1 MKRFFVLF
9 VAFLVVFTF
18 GVMATGQGEGTA
30 GAKPSGKTVY
40 GGWLRSWQGTKLVF
54 SSHQGP
60 TTDAAAFLVK
70 KFEQLTGAQ
79 VTVLAEPWSDLLTKH
94 TAAFA
99 AHASD
104 YDVITF
110 PYIWFGNYVQGK
122 MIDNLSDW
130 FAKKDLVDPKYGMD
144 DFIPAVLEAY
154 GKYRIGAYA
163 SDALWSVPYKFDI
176 YLAQY
181 RKDLFKQAGIVD
193 SNGNAKPPATWDE
206 LIQDAKILAAKVP
219 GTTPVVLPLQVD
231 DPMAATM
238 TEMLGAYGN
247 PLPQVWYDKNVYPQF
262 QGKAGVQAATAL
274 KQLIPYM
281 PKDALSNDY
290 DKVNEIMAQGQ
301 AAYALNWNAYLPVLV
316 DPSKSKITDTVGF
329 ALAPGGPGGRPQSLG
344 GWQTS
349 IYALS
354 KNKEAAFQ
362 LLQFISGEQQAV
374 DYAMHGASVARYSVA
389 KDPTVIKAF
398 PFYPLLLEALKSV
411 AMRGSDTTWVQ
422 VQNKVAV
429 AFNQV
434 LLGAPIEQTLN
445 NTADQVYDLSKDAG
459 YHPEQSGPRP

>member
-1 MKRFFVLF
+1 MRRFFVLF
-9 VAFLVVFTF
+9 VALLLVFTF
-18 GVMATGQGEGTA
+18 GVMAGGQKEGTA
-30 GAKPSGKTVY
+30 GAQGKIVY
-40 GGWLRSWQGTKLVF
+40 GGWLRSWGGTNLVF

-60 TTDAAAFLVK
+60 TTDAAAFLAK
-70 KFEQLTGAQ
+70 KFEQLTGAK
-79 VTVLAEPWSDLLTKH
+79 VTVLAEPWTDLLTKH

-99 AHASD
+99 AHSSE

-122 MIDNLSDW
+122 MIDSLDDW
-130 FAKKDLVDPKYGMD
+130 FAKKDLVDPNYGMD

-154 GKYRIGAYA
+154 GKYRIGTYA

-193 SNGNAKPPATWDE
+193 SKGNAKPPATWDE
-206 LIQDAKILAAKVP
+206 LIQDAKTLAAKVP
-219 GTTPVVLPLQVD
+219 DVTPVVLPLQVD

-238 TEMLGAYGN
+238 TVLLGSYGN
-247 PLPQVWYDKNVYPQF
+247 PLPQVWYDKNVYPLF
-262 QGKAGVQAATAL
+262 ERKAGVQGATTL
-274 KQLIPYM
+274 QGLMPYM
-281 PKDALSNDY
+281 PKDVLSYDY

-329 ALAPGGPGGRPQSLG
+329 ALAPGGPSGRPQGLG
-344 GWQTS
+344 GWQMS

-354 KNKEAAFQ
+354 KNKVAAFQ
-362 LLQFISGEQQAV
+362 LLQFITGQPQAV

-389 KDPTVIKAF
+389 KDPTVIKAL

-411 AMRGSDTTWVQ
+411 AMRGEDTTWVQ
-422 VQNKVAV
+422 VQNKVAI
-429 AFNQV
+429 AFNKV
-434 LLGAPIEQTLN
+434 LLGAPTDQTLKGA
-445 NTADQVYDLSKDAG
+445 ADEVYDLAKNAG